1 MSSDDAWPARGT
13 DLSALRRRNLALVA
27 QTVLRL
33 GAPARAEIA
42 QVTGLSATS
51 LTKLTAQLKEARLLV
66 ELMAVAGGD
75 TGRPRVPVALDT
87 SYHRFLGI
95 HIGLRRTTGGLVDL
109 AGNVV
114 TERVITHRRTS
125 RSAILDEA
133 RALCDELTD
142 EAGGADRVL
151 GAGVATG
158 GRVDPETGTVLHH
171 PLLGWRDIHLGSALG
186 QRPYPLLVD
195 SSVRALAL
203 AESYL
208 GVAQGAQTAV
218 FLFIG
223 NIVGAG
229 LLVDGRLR
237 RGRDSSAG
245 TIDHLPVGGSV
256 PGEPCHCGRHDC
268 LAILASDVAVLGRAR
283 SAGLVGA
290 QSSFET
296 LVRASRS
303 GVDAAADLL
312 RERARHAGVAAGILI
327 DLLDPDVL
335 VLGGGLLQA
344 PEHLGALADAASA
357 RLSRPEAAERI
368 LPTGLGEGTLVR
380 GSASLPMHAFFSDP
394 VSMLRRVPGSD
405 ERLRLG

>member
-1 MSSDDAWPARGT
+1 MSSADAWAARGT
-13 DLSALRRRNLALVA
+13 DLATLRRRNVALVA

-33 GAPARAEIA
+33 GSPARAEIA
-42 QVTGLSATS
+42 QATGLSATS
-51 LTKLTAQLKEARLLV
+51 LTKITAQLMAARLLV
-66 ELMAVAGGD
+66 ERVAVAGGD
-75 TGRPRVPVALDT
+75 TGRPRVPVALDA

-114 TERVITHRRTS
+114 VERAITHQRTS
-125 RSAILDEA
+125 QKAILTEA
-133 RALCDELTD
+133 RALCDQLVET
-142 EAGGADRVL
+142 AGGAERVL

-158 GRVDPETGTVLHH
+158 GRVDPESGTVLHN
-171 PLLGWRDIHLGSALG
+171 PVLGWRDLPLAAELGP
-186 QRPYPLLVD
+186 RPYPVHVD
-195 SSVRALAL
+195 NSVRALAL

-208 GVAQGAQTAV
+208 GVAKGADSAV
-218 FLFIG
+218 FLFVG

-245 TIDHLPVGGSV
+245 TIDHLPVGGPV
-256 PGEPCHCGRHDC
+256 LGEACHCGRHDC
-268 LAILASDVAVLGRAR
+268 LAILGSDVAVLGRAR
-283 SAGLVGA
+283 AAGLVGP

-296 LVRASRS
+296 LVRTSRS
-303 GVDAAADLL
+303 GVAAAADLL
-312 RERARHAGVAAGILI
+312 RDRARYAGVAAGILL

-344 PEHLGALADAASA
+344 PEHLDALVEAAA
-357 RLSRPEAAERI
+357 GRLSRPEAAGRI

-394 VSMLRRVPGSD
+394 VSMLRNVVPGT
-405 ERLRLG
+405 

>member
-1 MSSDDAWPARGT
+1 MSSAEAWGARGT
-13 DLSALRRRNLALVA
+13 DLGALRRRNLALVA

-51 LTKLTAQLKEARLLV
+51 LTKITAQLMEARTLV
-66 ELMAVAGGD
+66 ERVAVAGGD

-87 SYHRFLGI
+87 TYHRFIGL

-114 TERVITHRRTS
+114 AERVITHK
-125 RSAILDEA
+125 RSSQNAILNEV
-133 RALCDELTD
+133 RELCDELTGA
-142 EAGGADRVL
+142 AGGAARVL

-158 GRVDPETGTVLHH
+158 GRVDPDSGTVLHH
-171 PLLGWRDIHLGSALG
+171 PLLGWRDVRLGDELG
-186 QRPYPLLVD
+186 PRPYPVHVD

-208 GVAQGAQTAV
+208 GVARGAESAV
-218 FLFIG
+218 FLFVG

-229 LLVDGRLR
+229 LLVEGRLR
-237 RGRDSSAG
+237 RGADSSAG
-245 TIDHLPVGGSV
+245 TIDHLPVGGTV

-283 SAGLVGA
+283 AAGLVGP
-290 QSSFET
+290 QSSFEA
-296 LVRASRS
+296 LVRKSRT
-303 GVDAAADLL
+303 GVDAAALLL
-312 RERARHAGVAAGILI
+312 RDRARYTGVAAGILL
-327 DLLDPDVL
+327 DLLDPEVL

-344 PEHLGALADAASA
+344 PEHLDALIDAAA
-357 RLSRPEAAERI
+357 GRLSRPEAAERI

-394 VSMLRRVPGSD
+394 VSMLRTVS
-405 ERLRLG
+405 EA